1 MLPPVILHL
10 EGKKEIFRGKKHE
23 HLSDSE
29 ETLVLQCAFLSFSSL
44 VIIQIEKGSHE
55 QQVPV
60 ELICLHIGSETSRSP
75 SNRGAFHSINFNCL

>member
-10 EGKKEIFRGKKHE
+10 ERKKEIFRGKKHE

-60 ELICLHIGSETSRSP
+60 NSF
-75 SNRGAFHSINFNCL
+75 AFTLALEHPEAPQTGGLSTV